1 MGVFASGGLEQA
13 QTVVT
18 GALGSANAAS
28 TPVPLL
34 GNFNVAVWGTFV
46 GTVTLQ
52 TSYDGGSTWIPTI
65 NKHTGAAIT
74 FTSPGALQE
83 DEVEAGVYYRLQ
95 MTAYTSGSA
104 SVRISE
110 GAQAGRVERLS

>member
-1 MGVFASGGLEQA
+1 MGVFVSGGPEQA
-13 QTVVT
+13 QSLVT
-18 GALGSANAAS
+18 GSLGSLNAAS
-28 TPVPLL
+28 SQIALL
-34 GNFNVAVWGTFV
+34 GNFNVAVWGTFT

-52 TSYDGGSTWIPTI
+52 NSYDGGATWIPVV
-65 NKHTGAAIT
+65 NKHTGQNVT

-95 MTAYTSGSA
+95 MTAYTSGAA
-104 SVRISE
+104 SIRISE